1 LVVAIVEARAA
12 DERSVDMTAGGAL
25 LTLFTRPTITAPPE
39 PDTPTL
45 VGPAG
50 VMAVPASPPHAAEM
64 VATATTVSRPM
75 AVATVE
81 FIRFLLLLLV
91 GTEQQEA
98 NQSF

>member
-1 LVVAIVEARAA
+1 
-12 DERSVDMTAGGAL
+12 
-25 LTLFTRPTITAPPE
+25 
-39 PDTPTL
+39 
-45 VGPAG
+45 
-50 VMAVPASPPHAAEM
+50 MAVPASPPHAAEM